1 MKNAF
6 ASLLFVGFP
15 LVWWA
20 GSAGAAPAPPS
31 FYVANWN
38 VENLYDTEDDPDN
51 PGDDEFLPNNPT
63 TRWTQV
69 RYETK
74 LDNLARVIVGM
85 NGGDGPDVLGIQE
98 VENADVV
105 RDLVDR
111 LDGRPYGIVHVDS
124 PDPRGIDSAL
134 IFRRDRFS
142 LLESHTYEVDLKWR
156 LTTRDILHAVLEDR
170 EDRKLHVLVNHWPSR
185 GGGTQESEANRFDAA
200 RTLSR
205 ALERVFRREPAARVV
220 VLGDFNDEPTS
231 RSIRTVLDVRPYPAP
246 DGYVADKLYNLS
258 FRKAVKGWGSYF
270 HSFRGDVEWR
280 MYDQIMVSGALLQ
293 SASIEPDEDTFRVD
307 KPEYMTEDHGRDK
320 GSPVPTFEAQ
330 EFYQGGYSDH
340 FPVGARIV
348 HRPAEKIAAETPA
361 EKTAPAAPEK
371 TAPPAA
377 RRETPKAP
385 PAAAKPAA
393 PQAAPRA
400 TPAPK
405 KRPAAPPAEAPD
417 SPADVVVW

>member
-142 LLESHTYEVDLKWR
+142 MLESHTYEVDLKWR
-156 LTTRDILHAVLEDR
+156 LTTRDILHAVFEDR
-170 EDRKLHVLVNHWPSR
+170 NGEKIHAFVNHWPSR
-185 GGGTQESEANRFDAA
+185 GGGAQLSEPNRFAAA
-200 RTLSR
+200 RTL
-205 ALERVFRREPAARVV
+205 ANAIARVFQREPQARIV

-231 RSIRTVLDVRPYPAP
+231 QSIRVVLNVAPYPSRS
-246 DGYVADKLYNLS
+246 GYVPSRLYNLAS
-258 FRKAVKGWGSYF
+258 QTSAKGWGSF
-270 HSFRGDVEWR
+270 FRAFEGNTEWR
-280 MYDQIMVSGALLQ
+280 MYDQIIVSGTLLQ
-293 SASIEPDEDTFRVD
+293 NARMEQDLFWVD
-307 KPEYMTEDHGRDK
+307 KPEYMQEKSGREK
-320 GSPVPTFEAQ
+320 GAPVPTFENQ
-330 EFYQGGYSDH
+330 EFYHGGYSDH
-340 FPVGARIV
+340 FPVGARFTYL
-348 HRPAEKIAAETPA
+348 KTIAPS
-361 EKTAPAAPEK
+361 APSNEPV
-371 TAPPAA
+371 
-377 RRETPKAP
+377 R
-385 PAAAKPAA
+385 
-393 PQAAPRA
+393 
-400 TPAPK
+400 
-405 KRPAAPPAEAPD
+405 
-417 SPADVVVW
+417 W